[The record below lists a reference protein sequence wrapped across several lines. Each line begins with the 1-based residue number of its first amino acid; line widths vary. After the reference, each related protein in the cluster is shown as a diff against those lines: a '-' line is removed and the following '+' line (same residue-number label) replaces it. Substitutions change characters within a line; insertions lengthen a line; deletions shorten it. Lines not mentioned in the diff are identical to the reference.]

1 MAQPPVARRRLDPAE
16 RRGELL
22 EQALLEFARRPY
34 DEVTVADIAARAGAS
49 EGLVFRYFADK
60 RELYVEAIGAGLER
74 AGDVVD
80 PGDPTMPPTER
91 FEVGLAAFLDLVE
104 DFPYL
109 IPHLLQGGPAADLEL
124 QRRVAETYELVADR
138 IIDRM
143 GVTDPP
149 QGLQWAVRTWIG
161 FVQFTA
167 AQWLQSEAPSRQAL
181 MRIQITTFRAL
192 AAEALGIDPTPSRP
206 GSAPPLLP

>member
-1 MAQPPVARRRLDPAE
+1 VARRRLDPAE

-143 GVTDPP
+143 GVADPP
-149 QGLQWAVRTWIG
+149 DELRWAIRTWLG

-167 AQWLQSEAPSRQAL
+167 AQWLEAEGPSREAL
-181 MRIQITTFRAL
+181 MRTQIATFRAI
-192 AAEALGIDPTPSRP
+192 AAEALGIDPTPSEP
-206 GSAPPLLP
+206 GSPPPLLP